1 MLTAGLV
8 FSHSSNVKAVKAT
21 GTTVDLS
28 TLTGDYVAQNGDI
41 LTGTLGGLYKISI
54 ADKAIVTLKNA
65 AINGVQDASCPFAG
79 ITCLGD
85 STIILEGDNTAVGF
99 QSYYPG
105 IFIPKNKT
113 LTIKE
118 ETEAPGSLT
127 AHSSTLTAPAIGS
140 AGLSEYSEGG
150 NLIVDSGTLNLS
162 SKSRAACIGG
172 TNGGSFG
179 NITINGGTINGQT
192 KNNAAVIGS
201 GCPGTCGDITIN
213 GGNITAVVEY
223 YGTGIGSG
231 SEGTC
236 GNITIT
242 GGTINA
248 TVGSNGGAAIGAG
261 YDGGVCGDILI
272 SGGTITATAKK
283 DCNAAIGSGYNTDEK
298 ESVCGNITITG
309 DDTVVTATRGD
320 NTIYSVGPGTGSSCG
335 TVTIGGV
342 VGYRTEK
349 VFKYPF
355 EHTHDWSYVA
365 SGSSI
370 TASCSNSDCPV
381 ITGLTLALQAPDN
394 LVYDGTNKVCSLA
407 AGYSEAAFGTPS
419 IEYYKSNS
427 LVSECINAGTYEA
440 RVTVGGVTAK
450 LQFEITQATP
460 SYVVPT
466 GLASTYGNKLSSV
479 TLPSGWTW
487 KNPNDLV
494 GNAGDRTHVAI
505 YTPTDPNYHSVEENV
520 TIAVAKAN
528 PTYVVPSG
536 LCIRTNSTLSMLSLP
551 TGFAWADP
559 TQNVGSTAGNFTFK
573 ANYTP
578 NDTDNYNV
586 VNNIDI
592 PVEVYVHEHNWSYVV
607 NGSSILASC
616 SNPECP
622 VDTGLTLALVAPTNL
637 VFDGSAKTA
646 SFEDDYN
653 SEAFGT
659 PSIEY
664 YENNSLVSECVD
676 AGVYEARVTVGG
688 ATAKVQFEITQ
699 ATPTGYVVPTGLEAV
714 YGDKLS
720 SVALPEHWSWKNP
733 NDLVGN
739 AGNQNHIAIYT
750 PEDPN
755 YKAVEENVTISVSK
769 ANPTYVVPSTIDA
782 PYNVELST
790 IGLPEGF
797 SWMDGSQKTSTW
809 GENAFKAK
817 YTPSDTVN
825 YNIVENIDIKV
836 NVKWVL
842 VDPTEGDVT
851 VTIND
856 GETEYNVDIS
866 VKVEVKTEVTVDEK
880 RTEYASIGREFI
892 KQDEDI
898 NAIYSV
904 KLIRTVGGVEQEI
917 QPSDIKEGTKIIV
930 SMPVP
935 EELVGKSF
943 RLLEIFSTTEAKEME
958 NYALSKDGKT
968 LVVEVDRMGEFAFL
982 SHTDVP
988 NGFDYSTGL
997 PGWAIA
1003 LIIVG
1008 SILLLCLLCFFLL
1021 FFVFNKWIK
1030 KDDKALRAVKFG
1042 KKDNKVRLLVIPFKF
1057 EYREESQIF
1066 NSKSEALK

>member
-1 MLTAGLV
+1 MKINKTITL
-8 FSHSSNVKAVKAT
+8 FSSLAFTSALCFGVVIATSQAKEVKVVRAT
-21 GTTVDLS
+21 EPVNLS
-28 TLTGDYVAQNGDI
+28 TLTADYVANDGDV
-41 LTGTLGGLYKISI
+41 LTGTLGEHYKISVADGATVTLSNATI
-54 ADKAIVTLKNA
+54 DIYDELYTDLKCAGIELLGDATLILSGTNKISPQHKRCPAIRVLADKTVTIDADNNSAVLDLTTHSLTGGGIGGGDNLGDVGNIIINKGTINVNAGNYAA
-65 AINGVQDASCPFAG
+65 AI
-79 ITCLGD
+79 
-85 STIILEGDNTAVGF
+85 
-99 QSYYPG
+99 
-105 IFIPKNKT
+105 
-113 LTIKE
+113 
-118 ETEAPGSLT
+118 
-127 AHSSTLTAPAIGS
+127 
-140 AGLSEYSEGG
+140 
-150 NLIVDSGTLNLS
+150 
-162 SKSRAACIGG
+162 
-172 TNGGSFG
+172 GGSRDSNCG
-179 NITINGGTINGQT
+179 TITINGGTVTATGGT
-192 KNNAAVIGS
+192 HAAGIGS
-201 GCPGTCGDITIN
+201 YHGSHGGDILIS
-213 GGNITAVVEY
+213 GGNVTAVGGNY
-223 YGTGIGSG
+223 SAGIGSG
-231 SEGTC
+231 HEAEC
-236 GNITIT
+236 DNITIT
-242 GGTINA
+242 GGT
-248 TVGSNGGAAIGAG
+248 V
-261 YDGGVCGDILI
+261 
-272 SGGTITATAKK
+272 TATGGF
-283 DCNAAIGSGYNTDEK
+283 NSPGIGSGNK
-298 ESVCGNITITG
+298 GSCGNITINKTVTLLTSTKGTG
-309 DDTVVTATRGD
+309 AS
-320 NTIYSVGPGTGSSCG
+320 YSVGQGNEGSCG
-335 TVTIGGV
+335 TITIGGKTSES
-342 VGYRTEK
+342 RTEET
-349 VFKYPF
+349 FTYPLP
-355 EHTHDWSYVA
+355 HTHNFTYSKF
-365 SGSSI
+365 
-370 TASCSNSDCPV
+370 SNNTILATCLNDDCPLE
-381 ITGLTLALQAPDN
+381 GDELKLTLQEPTN
-394 LVYDGTNKVCSLA
+394 PVFDGTNKVCSFA
-407 AGYSEAAFGTPS
+407 AGYSEVAFGTPS
-419 IEYYKSNS
+419 IEYYENDS
-427 LVSECINAGTYEA
+427 LVSECIDAGTYEA
-440 RVTVGGVTAK
+440 RVTVEGVTAS
-450 LQFEITQATP
+450 LEFEITQATP

-536 LCIRTNSTLSMLSLP
+536 LRIRTNSTLSMLSLP

-578 NDTDNYNV
+578 SDTDNYNV

-592 PVEVYVHEHNWSYVV
+592 PVEVYVHEHNWSYVA
-607 NGSSILASC
+607 NSSSILASC

-622 VDTGLTLALVAPTNL
+622 VTSGLTLSLVAPTNL
-637 VFDGSAKTA
+637 IFDGSAKTA

-664 YENNSLVSECVD
+664 YKNNSLVSECVN
-676 AGVYEARVTVGG
+676 AGTYEARVTVGG
-688 ATAKVQFEITQ
+688 VTSKLQFEITQ
-699 ATPTGYVVPTGLEAV
+699 ATPTGYDIPTGLEAV

-797 SWMDGSQKTSTW
+797 SWMDGSQKTSIW

-825 YNIVENIDIKV
+825 YNMVENIDIKV

-904 KLIRTVGGVEQEI
+904 KLIRTVDGVEQEI

-1021 FFVFNKWIK
+1021 FFVFNKWIR

-1042 KKDNKVRLLVIPFKF
+1042 KKDNKVRLLVMPFKF